1 MMERLTEN
9 QVRLALGRLNGW
21 KLKSNAIVSEFVFA
35 DFNQA
40 FAVMT
45 RIALYAEKC
54 GHHPEWRNVY
64 NRLEIR
70 LTTHDVGGLSELD
83 FNMASAINRYAEE
96 ALSHPS

>member
-45 RIALYAEKC
+45 RTFCMLKSAAI
-54 GHHPEWRNVY
+54 
-64 NRLEIR
+64 I
-70 LTTHDVGGLSELD
+70 LSGATFTIDLKSD
-83 FNMASAINRYAEE
+83 
-96 ALSHPS
+96 